1 MISKL
6 HSIVTDK
13 KAETVKLLLIKV
25 ELVNMTLAVTGVES
39 NEASLV
45 CTDDWVVNDSNG
57 VVDVALVTL
66 QERMNWCWQHTNS
79 ATSE

>member
-45 CTDDWVVNDSNG
+45 CTDD
-57 VVDVALVTL
+57 
-66 QERMNWCWQHTNS
+66 
-79 ATSE
+79 